1 MGNGTSVAL
10 RINEDATNIE
20 SGRRAWIFYRT
31 SKPAAEEEI
40 DKKLKAIQEN
50 YERKGSS
57 IVGATIVQGDDIGIK
72 FAISCAFAV
81 QSQTPFD
88 YIICPSLSYLSR
100 DKTKLVSLLNFIKEN
115 EKKLIYEEKGLIA
128 RIDPGDKEFLAK
140 TFLPEILDAEPTPS
154 DQGMSL

>member
-1 MGNGTSVAL
+1 MRKGTSIRL
-10 RINEDATNIE
+10 RINEDVKNSE
-20 SGRRAWIFYRT
+20 SDRRAWIFYRT
-31 SKPAAEEEI
+31 SKPAAEEAI
-40 DKKLKAIQEN
+40 DRKLKAIQEK
-50 YERKGSS
+50 YERKGFS
-57 IVGATIVQGDDIGIK
+57 IVGTTIVQGDDIGIK
-72 FAISCAFAV
+72 FALSCAFAV

-100 DKTKLVSLLNFIKEN
+100 DKIKLGSLLNFIKEN

-128 RIDPGDKEFLAK
+128 RIDPEDKEFLAK